1 MHLGLKPWQKLV
13 RILAI
18 GAASLECNVLSENA
32 EWTPNFAIHQY
43 LIQYL
48 LPSCQLFFLKNIYH
62 RHKPTSFRLTGKV
75 IYPVLPRAACAYDG
89 LAGFLFKHLLM
100 IFEKKLGIWN
110 SSEMSFV
117 NLGLTFWFSCP
128 RHQLLPGPTS
138 LRQRCFQP
146 WPCMGACSIFFS
158 LG

>member
-1 MHLGLKPWQKLV
+1 VHLGLKPWQKLV

-75 IYPVLPRAACAYDG
+75 IYPALPRAACAYDG

-100 IFEKKLGIWN
+100 IFEKKNLEYGI
-110 SSEMSFV
+110 
-117 NLGLTFWFSCP
+117 
-128 RHQLLPGPTS
+128 
-138 LRQRCFQP
+138 LRK
-146 WPCMGACSIFFS
+146 
-158 LG
+158 